1 MTRNVT
7 EDVTATVDYDRRGDT
22 GIWTVT
28 DLNEALESGELAQA
42 ETHFEDHASDDAM
55 DGCVVVIEETE
66 SLASETLSHIN
77 DQWTALAEQTGIT
90 RTAYVA
96 DGIARLA
103 IANKNEAEGMEAKG
117 FTDRET
123 AIEWAA
129 AVN

>member
-1 MTRNVT
+1 MPQRVT
-7 EDVTATVDYDRRGDT
+7 QNVDYERHGDT
-22 GIWTVT
+22 GVWTVT
-28 DLNEALESGELAQA
+28 DLNDALESGELAEA
-42 ETHFEDHASDDAM
+42 EAHFEDHASDDAM

-66 SLASETLSHIN
+66 SLAGETLSHVN

-117 FTDRET
+117 FTDVE
-123 AIEWAA
+123 AAVEWAA
-129 AVN
+129 AV